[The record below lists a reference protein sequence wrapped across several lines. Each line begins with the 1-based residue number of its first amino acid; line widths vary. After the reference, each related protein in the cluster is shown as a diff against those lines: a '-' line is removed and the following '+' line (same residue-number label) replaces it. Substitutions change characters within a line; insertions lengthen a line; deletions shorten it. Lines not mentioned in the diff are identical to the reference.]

1 MQRTPAHTLD
11 LLNRWQHGFPL
22 VAAPF
27 SAIADAAGL
36 SEAQVLDVYRDA
48 MRAGALSRIG
58 GVWAAGAGGAALL
71 CALAVPADRLLE
83 VAAAVDALPGVNHN
97 YEREHRYNLWFV
109 ITGPDRQAL
118 HRQLDQLQRDTG
130 LVALRLPMVRV
141 YRIDLGF
148 DLHGAA
154 AAATLDTTTAPAAG
168 PGTPPPVAPADA
180 ALAAL
185 VEGGLPLQPAP
196 FAHWARQLGRS
207 EGEVLATLQR
217 WLAQGTLRRFGVIVR
232 HHELGYDQNAM
243 TVFDVPDA
251 EVDACGALLASQ
263 PGVTLC
269 YRRERAPGWPF
280 NLYCMVH
287 GRQAGAVRTLV
298 AAARLASGLQDFP
311 HAVLFSRRRFKQQG
325 ASYFRVADRGGSA
338 VQEAAHDN
346 A

>member
-1 MQRTPAHTLD
+1 MPHTAAPPTLE

-22 VAAPF
+22 QPAPF
-27 SAIADAAGL
+27 AAIASAAGL
-36 SEAQVLDVYRDA
+36 SEAQVLAAYRGA
-48 MRAGALSRIG
+48 ARKGALSRIG

-71 CALAVPADRLLE
+71 CALAVPAERLLD
-83 VAAAVDALPGVNHN
+83 VAATVDALPGVNHN
-97 YEREHRYNLWFV
+97 YEREHAYNLWFV
-109 ITGPDRQAL
+109 ITGPDRAAL
-118 HRQLDQLQRDTG
+118 HRQLDELEIDTG
-130 LVALRLPMVRV
+130 LHALRLPMVRV

-148 DLHGAA
+148 DLHGGAA
-154 AAATLDTTTAPAAG
+154 AQPTAIRHTISPA
-168 PGTPPPVAPADA
+168 VAPADA

-185 VEGGLPLQPAP
+185 IEDGLPLESAP
-196 FAHWARQLGRS
+196 FARWARQLGRT
-207 EGEVLATLQR
+207 EAEVLATLRR

-251 EVDACGALLASQ
+251 EVDACGALLAGQ

-287 GRQAGAVRTLV
+287 GRQAGAVRELV
-298 AAARLASGLQDFP
+298 AAARQASGLQDFP

-325 ASYFRVADRGGSA
+325 ASYFRAAHRQA
-338 VQEAAHDN
+338 TPVQEAAHDS